1 MYQTTYHVD
10 FRARQHSPPAAGAW
24 GNSGGNRPPQLD
36 PSALCLPEGAPEMC
50 GKERINPSML

>member
-24 GNSGGNRPPQLD
+24 GNSGGNRPPQLN

-50 GKERINPSML
+50 GKE